1 MPALSGVDPV
11 TGSSHACRHMH
22 CKCVPVEIIDV
33 QGSAARD
40 SDDRI
45 KEFFGAI
52 VHSRP
57 SCFEILRLG
66 LGLGLGLGLELGIL
80 WVSTGSTANMSQ
92 CHLDIF
98 VFPNHVRGMHARRSV
113 PCNDRRSRLCLCT
126 MSVRENLLN
135 VLISP
140 PR

>member
-33 QGSAARD
+33 QGYAPRLSVD
-40 SDDRI
+40 I
-45 KEFFGAI
+45 KEIFGAI
-52 VHSRP
+52 VQSRP
-57 SCFEILRLG
+57 SCFESLRLG
-66 LGLGLGLGLELGIL
+66 LGLGLGLGLELGIR
-80 WVSTGSTANMSQ
+80 WASTGSTANMSN
-92 CHLDIF
+92 CHLEIF
-98 VFPNHVRGMHARRSV
+98 VFPNLVRGMHARWFV
-113 PCNDRRSRLCLCT
+113 PCNDLRSPLCLYT

-135 VLISP
+135 ILISP